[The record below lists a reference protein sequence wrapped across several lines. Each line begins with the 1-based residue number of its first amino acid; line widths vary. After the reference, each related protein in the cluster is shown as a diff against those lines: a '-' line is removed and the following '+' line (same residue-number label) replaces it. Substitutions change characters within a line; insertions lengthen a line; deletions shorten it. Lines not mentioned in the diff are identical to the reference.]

1 MMEAA
6 TTIAPVQVRDA
17 MPMLQEAPAP
27 DQPQHM
33 MALAHANQIRLARAA
48 MKRSIKAGAL
58 DAAEV
63 FKACPDEVAT
73 MTVSELLCSQKR
85 WGKARAR
92 KFLTPLAIGE
102 NRALGKLTLRQRDEM
117 AQRLDRLC
125 SARTP

>member
-1 MMEAA
+1 
-6 TTIAPVQVRDA
+6 
-17 MPMLQEAPAP
+17 
-27 DQPQHM
+27 M

-63 FKACPDEVAT
+63 FKTCPDEVAT

-92 KFLTPLAIGE
+92 KFLTPLAINE
-102 NRALGKLTLRQRDEM
+102 NRALGKLTLRQRGEM
-117 AQRLDRLC
+117 AQRLGRLS
-125 SARTP
+125 SAHAS

>member
-1 MMEAA
+1 MEAA

-27 DQPQHM
+27 GQPQHM

-48 MKRSIKAGAL
+48 MKRSIKAGMLNAS
-58 DAAEV
+58 EV
-63 FKACPDEVAT
+63 FKDCPDEVAT
-73 MTVSELLCSQKR
+73 MTVSELLCSQQR

-92 KFLTPLAIGE
+92 KFLSPLAINE

-117 AQRLDRLC
+117 AARLDRV
-125 SARTP
+125 SSGRRP

>member
-1 MMEAA
+1 MEAA
-6 TTIAPVQVRDA
+6 TTIAPAHIRDA
-17 MPMLQEAPAP
+17 MPMLREAPDP

-48 MKRSIKAGAL
+48 MKRSIKAGML

-63 FKACPDEVAT
+63 FKSCPNEVAT
-73 MTVSELLCSQKR
+73 MTVSELLCSQQR

-92 KFLTPLAIGE
+92 KFLTPLAINE

-117 AQRLDRLC
+117 ADRLGRL
-125 SARTP
+125 SPGRTP